1 MEKRYAV
8 IENKK
13 VINVVINVGENELSE
28 NPDKYFEITDN
39 KALPKDIDG
48 NNFIAVTELPL
59 KPYPTDGK
67 KYRFDNDLI
76 EWVEIV

>member
-13 VINVVINVGENELSE
+13 VVNVVINVDENELSN
-28 NPDKYFEITDN
+28 NPEKYFEITN
-39 KALPKDIDG
+39 NEKLPKDIDG

-67 KYRFDNDLI
+67 NYRFDEKLVA
-76 EWVEIV
+76 WVEIV